1 MVVKNAENKIFSSK
15 GYIFAFPDLYHL
27 RGSFFALK
35 KGTGVEKKY
44 EHFENISKYACI
56 FALPD
61 LYQLRGYFFRNPL
74 RTLKNEYTG
83 CPGNSHSC
91 PKGQLPDVSAMTPRK
106 QRPSDPSHAGSA
118 GKQYRSIGHD
128 KGWANNDTSARQCSP
143 HDGGICMFRVGKD
156 TRYSI
161 YDSGYRKKSFG
172 IDTVGTCASSQSTTV
187 IPAVVSVGA

>member
-1 MVVKNAENKIFSSK
+1 MVVFLPFSTSRLWGAISNTLSQSQTGMVVKNAENKIFSSK
-15 GYIFAFPDLYHL
+15 GYIFT
-27 RGSFFALK
+27 FF
-35 KGTGVEKKY
+35 
-44 EHFENISKYACI
+44 
-56 FALPD
+56 D

-143 HDGGICMFRVGKD
+143 HDGGICMFRVGNN
-156 TRYSI
+156 TRYGI
-161 YDSGYRKKSFG
+161 YDSGYRKMSFG
-172 IDTVGTCASSQSTTV
+172 IDTVGTCASSQETTGLFCCV
-187 IPAVVSVGA
+187 RRGRDK